1 MSTDDLFAKEN
12 LEKAIEELSSEYKKI
27 SSNEKISK
35 IILVGG
41 AAVLLNYN
49 FRRTTGDIDAS
60 IYSSEEMLN
69 AIKKVAEKNKYPN
82 DWINTDF
89 ENSPSYSEKL
99 DEVSKY
105 YKTFNNKIE
114 VRLIEGEYLIA
125 MKLTSGRDYKHDL
138 SDIAGILMEHKNRGK
153 EIKMKDIDKAVKYL
167 YGNWD
172 KISKESKMLI
182 NEIFEDGDYEKVFK
196 EKKKNE
202 EKTKGNT
209 LRFGNANNFIEM
221 LKEEKDNENI
231 IKELIN
237 KRDKE
242 KSINI

>member
-1 MSTDDLFAKEN
+1 MSTDDLFEKES

-49 FRRTTGDIDAS
+49 FRKTTGDIDAS
-60 IYSSEEMLN
+60 IYSSKEMLS
-69 AIKKVAEKNKYPN
+69 AINNVALKNKFPN

-89 ENSPSYSEKL
+89 ENSSSYSENLEK
-99 DEVSKY
+99 VSKY
-105 YKTFNNKIE
+105 YKTFSNKIE
-114 VRLIEGEYLIA
+114 VRSIEGEYLIA

-153 EIKMKDIDKAVKYL
+153 EIKLKDVDKAVKYL
-167 YGNWD
+167 YGNWN
-172 KISKESKMLI
+172 KISNESKMLI
-182 NEIFEDGDYEKVFK
+182 NEIFENGDYEKIFK

-202 EKTKGNT
+202 EKTRENT

-221 LKEEKDNENI
+221 LKGEKDNENI
-231 IKELIN
+231 IKEMIN
-237 KRDKE
+237 ERNKK
-242 KSINI
+242 KY